1 MDDKVQAFY
10 TIIKLTVAIVL
21 FSHTLPHRERLGLRI
36 SFVAVGAAL
45 VSFAGFSSGFTMYP
59 PLTDF
64 SSYLIGILSFLVVLS
79 LMLVGQLTIYRN
91 SLLCSLFCC
100 SMAYSL
106 ENFSSE
112 VERCVAMIFQFPSYP
127 PPIVLGSLRYWI
139 VSSVIFLVGNTVLIR
154 RIEKSGLRQID
165 DPAMVLA
172 LVLAIMVNMVFDLI
186 VKELGVSDIAVH
198 FIVLLNVVYL
208 SLCVFIMYAEFEIVY
223 NRRLEIGIAAE
234 KELREAQTRQYDL
247 TLSNIEAI
255 NAKCHAIRHR
265 IYQLE
270 EGSEIVS
277 SDELAE
283 LAQEISIY
291 DTKIKTGN
299 DALDVVIAER
309 GLVCEQWGIVLA
321 CIADGSALD
330 FVDSPD
336 LQPLVGG
343 ILGAATAVVRG
354 IESRDAR
361 RISLHV
367 GANMGM
373 TSVHVECPCAHQ
385 FDLGDDPVGSE
396 SSRDLRAA
404 IDRYEGI
411 LSSKV
416 VDGTYHLNVLLPRP
430 HGRGLKLD

>member
-64 SSYLIGILSFLVVLS
+64 SSYLIGILSFLAVLA

-106 ENFSSE
+106 ENLSSE
-112 VERCVAMIFQFPSYP
+112 VERCVAMVFKFPSYP

-172 LVLAIMVNMVFDLI
+172 LVLAVMVNMIFDLI

-223 NRRLEIGIAAE
+223 NRRLQIGIAAE
-234 KELREAQTRQYDL
+234 IGAPEPGGELPALVGRAAGDAGEAQR
-247 TLSNIEAI
+247 
-255 NAKCHAIRHR
+255 RHR
-265 IYQLE
+265 E
-270 EGSEIVS
+270 DG
-277 SDELAE
+277 
-283 LAQEISIY
+283 
-291 DTKIKTGN
+291 GN
-299 DALDVVIAER
+299 D
-309 GLVCEQWGIVLA
+309 
-321 CIADGSALD
+321 
-330 FVDSPD
+330 
-336 LQPLVGG
+336 
-343 ILGAATAVVRG
+343 GAAGDGGAAHDADANGSVRG
-354 IESRDAR
+354 HVR
-361 RISLHV
+361 R
-367 GANMGM
+367 
-373 TSVHVECPCAHQ
+373 TSGWTAGCAP
-385 FDLGDDPVGSE
+385 GC
-396 SSRDLRAA
+396 
-404 IDRYEGI
+404 
-411 LSSKV
+411 
-416 VDGTYHLNVLLPRP
+416 
-430 HGRGLKLD
+430 